1 MRAGVR
7 PREGGAE
14 DMNEVQREM
23 LKNAGLL
30 HDVADELVTAI
41 EAGDYRRV
49 SDASAK
55 TGEAMH
61 ELSRLALAANFQR
74 ERT

>member
-1 MRAGVR
+1 
-7 PREGGAE
+7 
-14 DMNEVQREM
+14 MNEVQREM

-30 HDVADELVTAI
+30 HEVAEGLVTAI

-61 ELSRLALAANFQR
+61 ELSRLAVTVELYKE
-74 ERT
+74 ER

>member
-1 MRAGVR
+1 
-7 PREGGAE
+7 
-14 DMNEVQREM
+14 MNQVQRAM

-30 HDVADELVTAI
+30 YEIAEGLVTAI

-61 ELSRLALAANFQR
+61 ELSRLALAAELQR
-74 ERT
+74 EER